1 MGDPVT
7 MALMAVKVG
16 GGIMEARNAKKQSQM
31 QAQSYERQ
39 ALATQI
45 ETEQAAGNRAR
56 QYADA
61 MSTESAGQ
69 AAYGRTGGGGTGR
82 ALAQNQLSSYNRDSS
97 RILTAGDNQAK
108 ELNQS
113 ASNTRTQ
120 GNMAMMSGYMQTAG
134 GALGDYQT
142 YTQTGIPK
150 GVKSKSPSGKKTY
163 TLPKGQMYGG
173 NKGWK

>member
-1 MGDPVT
+1 
-7 MALMAVKVG
+7 MAVKVG

-39 ALATQI
+39 AIATQI

-108 ELNQS
+108 ELS
-113 ASNTRTQ
+113 KFIMNTREENITE
-120 GNMAMMSGYMQTAG
+120 N
-134 GALGDYQT
+134 
-142 YTQTGIPK
+142 IRRKVPK
-150 GVKSKSPSGKKTY
+150 
-163 TLPKGQMYGG
+163 
-173 NKGWK
+173 